1 MANTNTIT
9 LRFTEQELDILYFAL
24 NHYALDNMKES
35 KTWGN
40 AAAAM
45 ERGGDDIWAASA
57 RQAGIIQDRV
67 YDAQMKL
74 EKKNK

>member
-1 MANTNTIT
+1 MANTIT

-24 NHYALDNMKES
+24 NNYALDNMKKS

-45 ERGGDDIWAASA
+45 ERGGDDIWAATA
-57 RQAGIIQDRV
+57 NEAGKIQVRV
-67 YDAQMKL
+67 YDAQKKL

>member
-1 MANTNTIT
+1 MANTIT

-40 AAAAM
+40 AMEAM
-45 ERGGDDIWAASA
+45 KRGGDDIWAANA
-57 RQAGIIQDRV
+57 RQASNMQVRV

>member
-1 MANTNTIT
+1 MANTIT
-9 LRFTEQELDILYFAL
+9 LRFTEQELGTLYFAL
-24 NHYALDNMKES
+24 NHYALDNMKTS

-45 ERGGDDIWAASA
+45 ERGGDDIWASSA
-57 RQAGIIQDRV
+57 RQASDLQVRV
-67 YDAQMKL
+67 YDAQQKL